1 MSEEKRLQEDLEKGK
16 AMEEFF
22 EEAPLQRIAEEKA
35 AYEEKV
41 AKATAKF
48 PERKEVEGQ
57 RLYTPLDVKDFD
69 YCEKLGF
76 PGMYPFTRGVQPTM
90 YRGRLW
96 TMRAYAGFATA
107 EETNARYKYLL
118 EAGQTGLSVAMDL
131 PTQIGLDS
139 DHELSHGEV
148 GKVGVAIDSLAD
160 MEALF
165 EGIPLDKVSTS
176 MTINGPAAV
185 LLAMYVAVAEKQG
198 VKPEQLRGT
207 IQNDIL
213 KEYIARGTYIFPPR
227 PSMRLVTDTFAY
239 CSKNIPKWNTISV
252 GAYHIREAG
261 ASEVQEIAFAFAN
274 AMAYIDAAIQAGQ
287 KVDDF
292 APGISWIFTAGLD
305 FFSEVAKFRAARR
318 LWARIMK
325 ERYGATVPKA
335 QMLRVHVHTAGS
347 VLTAQQPLINAI
359 RITWQAMSAILG
371 GIQSMAC
378 CAYDEAIAIPTE
390 ESATLAL
397 RTQQLLAYESNIPNT
412 IDPLAGSYYVE
423 SLTDKIEQ
431 EAYEYIKKIDEMGG
445 AVAAIEHGYMQQEM
459 ARNAFSD
466 QRDIETGKRT
476 VIGVNK
482 YVDNSKANEDQ
493 EVLTVD
499 LAVGERQVAR
509 LEKMKANRD
518 NEAVKA
524 SLEKLR
530 AAAKGTENLMPYLI
544 DAVKTYA
551 TLGEICG
558 VLREEFGEFK
568 PSIYY

>member
-1 MSEEKRLQEDLEKGK
+1 MDKEKLQQGLNEY
-16 AMEEFF
+16 
-22 EEAPLQRIAEEKA
+22 EA
-35 AYEEKV
+35 KV
-41 AKATAKF
+41 AQAVAKF
-48 PERKEVEGQ
+48 PERKNFEAQ
-57 RLYTPLDVKDFD
+57 RLYTPLDIEDFD
-69 YCEKLGF
+69 YGEKLGF
-76 PGMYPFTRGVQPTM
+76 PGQYPFTRGVQPTM

-165 EGIPLDKVSTS
+165 DGIPLDKVSTS

-198 VKPEQLRGT
+198 VKPEALKGT

-227 PSMRLVTDTFAY
+227 PSMRLITDTFEY

-274 AMAYIDAAIQAGQ
+274 AMAYIDAAIKAGQ

-305 FFSEVAKFRAARR
+305 FFGEVAKFRAARR

-325 ERYGATVPKA
+325 ERYGASVPKA

-347 VLTAQQPLINAI
+347 VLTAQQPLNNVV
-359 RITWQAMSAILG
+359 RITWQALSAVLG

-378 CAYDEAIAIPTE
+378 CAYDEAIALPTE

-397 RTQQLLAYESNIPNT
+397 RTQQLLAYESGVTDT
-412 IDPLAGSYYVE
+412 IDPLAGSYYIE
-423 SLTDKIEQ
+423 TLTDKIEK
-431 EAYEYIKKIDEMGG
+431 EAYDYIDKIDRMGG
-445 AVAAIEHGYMQQEM
+445 AVAAIEQGYMQQEM
-459 ARNAFSD
+459 AAHAYEY
-466 QRDIETGKRT
+466 QHEVELGKRT

-482 YVDNSKANEDQ
+482 FNDSKKLAEQD
-493 EVLTVD
+493 VLTAD
-499 LAVGERQVAR
+499 LSVGERQIAR
-509 LEKMKANRD
+509 LEKMKAARD

-524 SLEKLR
+524 ALEKLR
-530 AAAKGTENLMPYLI
+530 EAAKGTENLMPYLI

-558 VLREEFGEFK
+558 VLREEFGEYKQSGSMF
-568 PSIYY
+568 

>member
-1 MSEEKRLQEDLEKGK
+1 MDKEKLQQGLNEY
-16 AMEEFF
+16 
-22 EEAPLQRIAEEKA
+22 EA
-35 AYEEKV
+35 KV

-48 PERKEVEGQ
+48 PERKNFEAQ
-57 RLYTPLDVKDFD
+57 RLYTPLDIEDFD
-69 YCEKLGF
+69 YGEKLGF
-76 PGMYPFTRGVQPTM
+76 PGQYPFTRGVQPTM

-165 EGIPLDKVSTS
+165 DGIPLDKVSTS

-198 VKPEQLRGT
+198 VNPEALKGT

-227 PSMRLVTDTFAY
+227 PSMRLITDTFEY

-274 AMAYIDAAIQAGQ
+274 AMAYIDAAIKAGQ

-305 FFSEVAKFRAARR
+305 FFGEVAKFRAARR

-325 ERYGATVPKA
+325 ERYGASVPKA

-347 VLTAQQPLINAI
+347 VLTAQQPLNNVV
-359 RITWQAMSAILG
+359 RITWQALSAVLG

-378 CAYDEAIAIPTE
+378 CAYDEAIALPTE

-397 RTQQLLAYESNIPNT
+397 RTQQLLAYESGVTDT
-412 IDPLAGSYYVE
+412 IDPLAGSYYIE
-423 SLTDKIEQ
+423 TLTDKIEK
-431 EAYEYIKKIDEMGG
+431 EAYDYIDKIDRMGG
-445 AVAAIEHGYMQQEM
+445 AVAAIEQGYMQQEM
-459 ARNAFSD
+459 AAHAYEY
-466 QRDIETGKRT
+466 QHEVELGKRT

-482 YVDNSKANEDQ
+482 FNDSKKLAEQD
-493 EVLTVD
+493 VLTAD
-499 LAVGERQVAR
+499 LSVGERQIAR
-509 LEKMKANRD
+509 LEKMKAARD
-518 NEAVKA
+518 NGAVKA
-524 SLEKLR
+524 AIEKLR
-530 AAAKGTENLMPYLI
+530 EAAKGTENLMPYLI

-558 VLREEFGEFK
+558 VLREEFGEYKQSGSMF
-568 PSIYY
+568 

>member
-1 MSEEKRLQEDLEKGK
+1 MQDKQALIEGLEKY
-16 AMEEFF
+16 
-22 EEAPLQRIAEEKA
+22 EEKA
-35 AYEEKV
+35 A
-41 AKATAKF
+41 KAIAKF
-48 PERKEVEGQ
+48 PERKNFKEK
-57 RLYTPLDVKDFD
+57 RLYTPLDIDDFD
-69 YCEKLGF
+69 YNEKLGF
-76 PGMYPFTRGVQPTM
+76 PGQYPFTRGVQPTM

-118 EAGQTGLSVAMDL
+118 AAGQTGLSVAMDL

-139 DHELSHGEV
+139 DAELSCGEV

-160 MEALF
+160 MEKLF

-198 VKPEQLRGT
+198 VQPEQLKGT

-213 KEYIARGTYIFPPR
+213 KEYIARVTYIFPPR
-227 PSMRLVTDTFAY
+227 PSMRLITDTFAY

-261 ASEVQEIAFAFAN
+261 ASEVQELAFAFSN
-274 AMAYIDAAIQAGQ
+274 AMAYIDAAIKAGQ

-305 FFSEVAKFRAARR
+305 FFFEVAKFRAARR

-325 ERYGATVPKA
+325 ERYGAAVPKA

-347 VLTAQQPLINAI
+347 VLTAQQPLNNVV
-359 RITWQAMSAILG
+359 RITWQALSAILG

-378 CAYDEAIAIPTE
+378 CAYDEAIALPTE

-397 RTQQLLAYESNIPNT
+397 RTQQLLAYESGAADT
-412 IDPLAGSYYVE
+412 IDPMAGSYYVE
-423 SLTDKIEQ
+423 TLTDQIEK
-431 EAYEYIKKIDEMGG
+431 EAYEYITKIDAMGG
-445 AVAAIEHGYMQQEM
+445 AVAAIEKGYMQSEM
-459 ARNAFSD
+459 AAHAYKY
-466 QRDIETGKRT
+466 QQEIESSHRI
-476 VIGVNK
+476 VVGVNK
-482 YVDNSKANEDQ
+482 YADNKEIKTND
-493 EVLTVD
+493 VLTADMSV
-499 LAVGERQVAR
+499 AQRQIAKVN
-509 LEKMKANRD
+509 EMKAHRD
-518 NEAVKA
+518 QKAVD
-524 SLEKLR
+524 
-530 AAAKGTENLMPYLI
+530 AALAALKTAAQGTDNLMPYLI
-544 DAVKTYA
+544 TAVKTYA

-558 VLREEFGEFK
+558 VLREVFGEYKQEGNMF
-568 PSIYY
+568 

>member
-1 MSEEKRLQEDLEKGK
+1 MDKEKLQQELNEY
-16 AMEEFF
+16 
-22 EEAPLQRIAEEKA
+22 EA
-35 AYEEKV
+35 KV

-48 PERKEVEGQ
+48 PERKNFEAQ
-57 RLYTPLDVKDFD
+57 RLYTPLDIEDFD
-69 YCEKLGF
+69 YGEKLGF
-76 PGMYPFTRGVQPTM
+76 PGQYPFTRGVQPTM

-165 EGIPLDKVSTS
+165 DGIPLDKVSTS

-198 VKPEQLRGT
+198 VKPEALKGT

-227 PSMRLVTDTFAY
+227 PSMRLITDTFEY

-274 AMAYIDAAIQAGQ
+274 AMAYIDAAIKAGQ

-305 FFSEVAKFRAARR
+305 FFGEVAKFRAARR

-325 ERYGATVPKA
+325 ERYGASVPKA

-347 VLTAQQPLINAI
+347 VLTAQQPLNNVV
-359 RITWQAMSAILG
+359 RITWQALSAVLG

-378 CAYDEAIAIPTE
+378 CAYDEAIALPTE

-397 RTQQLLAYESNIPNT
+397 RTQQLLAYESGVTDT
-412 IDPLAGSYYVE
+412 IDPLAGSYYIE
-423 SLTDKIEQ
+423 TLTDKIEK
-431 EAYEYIKKIDEMGG
+431 EAYDYIDKIDRMGG

-459 ARNAFSD
+459 AAHAYEY
-466 QRDIETGKRT
+466 QHEVELGKRT

-482 YVDNSKANEDQ
+482 FNDSKKLAEQD
-493 EVLTVD
+493 VLTAD
-499 LAVGERQVAR
+499 LSVGERQIAR
-509 LEKMKANRD
+509 LEKMKAARD
-518 NEAVKA
+518 NDAVKA
-524 SLEKLR
+524 ALEKLR
-530 AAAKGTENLMPYLI
+530 EAAKGTENLMPYLI
-544 DAVKTYA
+544 NAVKTYA

-558 VLREEFGEFK
+558 VLREEFGEYKQSGSMF
-568 PSIYY
+568 

>member
-1 MSEEKRLQEDLEKGK
+1 MDKEKLQQGLNEY
-16 AMEEFF
+16 
-22 EEAPLQRIAEEKA
+22 EA
-35 AYEEKV
+35 KV

-48 PERKEVEGQ
+48 PERKNFEAQ
-57 RLYTPLDVKDFD
+57 RLYTPFDIEDFD
-69 YCEKLGF
+69 YGEKLGF
-76 PGMYPFTRGVQPTM
+76 PGQYPFTRGVQPTM

-139 DHELSHGEV
+139 DHELSYGEV

-165 EGIPLDKVSTS
+165 DGIPLDKVSTS

-198 VKPEQLRGT
+198 VKPEALKGT

-227 PSMRLVTDTFAY
+227 PSMRLITDTFEY

-274 AMAYIDAAIQAGQ
+274 AMAYIDAAIKAGQ

-305 FFSEVAKFRAARR
+305 FFGEVAKFRAARR

-325 ERYGATVPKA
+325 ERYGASVPKA

-347 VLTAQQPLINAI
+347 VLTAQQPLNNVV
-359 RITWQAMSAILG
+359 RITWQALSAVLG

-378 CAYDEAIAIPTE
+378 CAYDEAIALPTE

-397 RTQQLLAYESNIPNT
+397 RTQQLLAYESGVTDT
-412 IDPLAGSYYVE
+412 IDPLAGSYYIE
-423 SLTDKIEQ
+423 TLTDKIEK
-431 EAYEYIKKIDEMGG
+431 EAYDYIDKIDRMGG
-445 AVAAIEHGYMQQEM
+445 AVAAIEQGYMQQEM
-459 ARNAFSD
+459 AAHAYEY
-466 QRDIETGKRT
+466 QHEVELGKRT

-482 YVDNSKANEDQ
+482 FNDSKKLAEQD
-493 EVLTVD
+493 VLTAD
-499 LAVGERQVAR
+499 LSVGERQIAR
-509 LEKMKANRD
+509 LEKMKAARD

-524 SLEKLR
+524 ALEKLR
-530 AAAKGTENLMPYLI
+530 EAAKGTENLMPYLI

-558 VLREEFGEFK
+558 VLREEFGEYKQSGSMF
-568 PSIYY
+568 

>member
-1 MSEEKRLQEDLEKGK
+1 MDKEKLQQGLNEY
-16 AMEEFF
+16 
-22 EEAPLQRIAEEKA
+22 EA
-35 AYEEKV
+35 KV
-41 AKATAKF
+41 AKAVAKF
-48 PERKEVEGQ
+48 PERKNFEAQ
-57 RLYTPLDVKDFD
+57 RLYTPLDIEDFD
-69 YCEKLGF
+69 YGEKLGF
-76 PGMYPFTRGVQPTM
+76 PGQYPFTRGVQPTM

-165 EGIPLDKVSTS
+165 DGIPLDKVSTS

-198 VKPEQLRGT
+198 VKPEALKGT

-227 PSMRLVTDTFAY
+227 PSMRLITDTFEY

-274 AMAYIDAAIQAGQ
+274 AMAYIDAAIKAGQ

-305 FFSEVAKFRAARR
+305 FFGEVAKFRAARR

-325 ERYGATVPKA
+325 ERYGASVPKA

-347 VLTAQQPLINAI
+347 VLTAQQPLNNVV
-359 RITWQAMSAILG
+359 RITWQALSAVLG

-378 CAYDEAIAIPTE
+378 CAYDEAIALPTE

-397 RTQQLLAYESNIPNT
+397 RTQQLLAYESGVTDT
-412 IDPLAGSYYVE
+412 IDPLAGSYYIE
-423 SLTDKIEQ
+423 TLTDKIEK
-431 EAYEYIKKIDEMGG
+431 EAYDYIDKIDRMGG
-445 AVAAIEHGYMQQEM
+445 AVAAIEQGYMQQEM
-459 ARNAFSD
+459 AAHAYEY
-466 QRDIETGKRT
+466 QHEVELGKRT

-482 YVDNSKANEDQ
+482 FNDSKKLAEQD
-493 EVLTVD
+493 VLTAD
-499 LAVGERQVAR
+499 LSVGERQIAR
-509 LEKMKANRD
+509 LEKMNAARD
-518 NEAVKA
+518 NEAVKEA
-524 SLEKLR
+524 LEKLR
-530 AAAKGTENLMPYLI
+530 EAAKGTENLMPYLI

-558 VLREEFGEFK
+558 VLREEFGEYKQSGSMF
-568 PSIYY
+568 

>member
-1 MSEEKRLQEDLEKGK
+1 MDKEKLQQGLNEY
-16 AMEEFF
+16 
-22 EEAPLQRIAEEKA
+22 EA
-35 AYEEKV
+35 KV
-41 AKATAKF
+41 AKAVAKF
-48 PERKEVEGQ
+48 PERKNFEAQ
-57 RLYTPLDVKDFD
+57 RLYTPLDIEDFD
-69 YCEKLGF
+69 YGEKLGF
-76 PGMYPFTRGVQPTM
+76 PGQYPFTRGVQPTM

-165 EGIPLDKVSTS
+165 DGIPLDKVSTS

-198 VKPEQLRGT
+198 VKPEALKGT

-227 PSMRLVTDTFAY
+227 PSMRLITDTFEY

-274 AMAYIDAAIQAGQ
+274 AMAYIDAAIKAGQ

-305 FFSEVAKFRAARR
+305 FFGEVAKFRAARR

-325 ERYGATVPKA
+325 ERYGASVPKA

-347 VLTAQQPLINAI
+347 VLTAQQPLNNVV
-359 RITWQAMSAILG
+359 RITWQALSAVLG

-378 CAYDEAIAIPTE
+378 CAYDEAIALPTE

-397 RTQQLLAYESNIPNT
+397 RTQQLLAYESGVTDT
-412 IDPLAGSYYVE
+412 IDPLAGSYYIE
-423 SLTDKIEQ
+423 TLTDKIEK
-431 EAYEYIKKIDEMGG
+431 EAYDYIDKIDRMGG
-445 AVAAIEHGYMQQEM
+445 AVAAIEQGYMQQEM
-459 ARNAFSD
+459 AAHAYEY
-466 QRDIETGKRT
+466 QHEVELGKRT

-482 YVDNSKANEDQ
+482 FNDSKKLAEQD
-493 EVLTVD
+493 VLTAD
-499 LAVGERQVAR
+499 LSVGERQIAR
-509 LEKMKANRD
+509 LEKMKAARD

-524 SLEKLR
+524 ALEKMR
-530 AAAKGTENLMPYLI
+530 EAAKGTENLMPYLI

-558 VLREEFGEFK
+558 VLREEFGEYKQSGSMF
-568 PSIYY
+568 

>member
-1 MSEEKRLQEDLEKGK
+1 MDKEKLQQGLNEY
-16 AMEEFF
+16 
-22 EEAPLQRIAEEKA
+22 EA
-35 AYEEKV
+35 KV

-48 PERKEVEGQ
+48 PERKNFETQ
-57 RLYTPLDVKDFD
+57 RLYTPLDIEDFD
-69 YCEKLGF
+69 YGEKLGF
-76 PGMYPFTRGVQPTM
+76 PGQYPFTRGVQPTM

-165 EGIPLDKVSTS
+165 DGIPLDKVSTS

-198 VKPEQLRGT
+198 VKPEALKGT

-227 PSMRLVTDTFAY
+227 PSMRLITDTFEY

-274 AMAYIDAAIQAGQ
+274 AMAYIDAAIKAGQ

-305 FFSEVAKFRAARR
+305 FFGEVAKFRAARR

-325 ERYGATVPKA
+325 ERYGASVPKA

-347 VLTAQQPLINAI
+347 VLTAQQPLNNVV
-359 RITWQAMSAILG
+359 RITWQALSAVLG

-378 CAYDEAIAIPTE
+378 CAYDEAIALPTE

-397 RTQQLLAYESNIPNT
+397 RTQQLLAYESGVTDT
-412 IDPLAGSYYVE
+412 IDPLAGSYYIE
-423 SLTDKIEQ
+423 TLTDKIEK
-431 EAYEYIKKIDEMGG
+431 EAYDYIDKIDRMGG
-445 AVAAIEHGYMQQEM
+445 AVAAIEQGYMQQEM
-459 ARNAFSD
+459 AAHAYEY
-466 QRDIETGKRT
+466 QHEVELGKRT

-482 YVDNSKANEDQ
+482 FNDSKKLAEQD
-493 EVLTVD
+493 VLTAD
-499 LAVGERQVAR
+499 LSVGERQIAR
-509 LEKMKANRD
+509 LEKMKAARD

-524 SLEKLR
+524 ALEKLR
-530 AAAKGTENLMPYLI
+530 EAARGTENLMPYLI

-558 VLREEFGEFK
+558 VLREEFGEYKQSGSMF
-568 PSIYY
+568 

>member
-1 MSEEKRLQEDLEKGK
+1 MDKEKLQQGLNEY
-16 AMEEFF
+16 
-22 EEAPLQRIAEEKA
+22 EA
-35 AYEEKV
+35 KV

-48 PERKEVEGQ
+48 PERKNFEAQ
-57 RLYTPLDVKDFD
+57 RLYTPLDIEDFD
-69 YCEKLGF
+69 YEEKLGF
-76 PGMYPFTRGVQPTM
+76 PGQYPFTRGVQPTM

-165 EGIPLDKVSTS
+165 DGIPLDKVSTS

-198 VKPEQLRGT
+198 VKPEALKGT

-227 PSMRLVTDTFAY
+227 PSMRLITDTFEY

-274 AMAYIDAAIQAGQ
+274 AMAYIDAAIKAGQ

-305 FFSEVAKFRAARR
+305 FFGEVAKFRAARR

-325 ERYGATVPKA
+325 ERYGASVPKA

-347 VLTAQQPLINAI
+347 VLTAQQPLNNVV
-359 RITWQAMSAILG
+359 RITWQALSAVLG

-378 CAYDEAIAIPTE
+378 CAYDEAIALPTE

-397 RTQQLLAYESNIPNT
+397 RTQQLLAYESGVTDT
-412 IDPLAGSYYVE
+412 IDPLAGSYYIE
-423 SLTDKIEQ
+423 TLTDKIEK
-431 EAYEYIKKIDEMGG
+431 EAYDYIDKIDRMGG
-445 AVAAIEHGYMQQEM
+445 AVAAVEQGYMQQEM
-459 ARNAFSD
+459 AAHAYEY
-466 QRDIETGKRT
+466 QHEVELGKRT

-482 YVDNSKANEDQ
+482 FNDSKKLAEQD
-493 EVLTVD
+493 VLMAD
-499 LAVGERQVAR
+499 LSVGERQIAR
-509 LEKMKANRD
+509 LEKMKAARD

-524 SLEKLR
+524 ALEKLR
-530 AAAKGTENLMPYLI
+530 EAAKGTENLMPYLI

-558 VLREEFGEFK
+558 VLREEFGEYKQSGSMF
-568 PSIYY
+568 

>member
-1 MSEEKRLQEDLEKGK
+1 MDKEKLQQELNEY
-16 AMEEFF
+16 
-22 EEAPLQRIAEEKA
+22 EA
-35 AYEEKV
+35 KV

-48 PERKEVEGQ
+48 PERKNFEAQ
-57 RLYTPLDVKDFD
+57 RLYTPLDIEDFD
-69 YCEKLGF
+69 YGEKLGF
-76 PGMYPFTRGVQPTM
+76 PGQYPFTRGVQPTM

-165 EGIPLDKVSTS
+165 DGIPLDKVSTS

-198 VKPEQLRGT
+198 VKPEALKGT

-227 PSMRLVTDTFAY
+227 PSMRLITDTFEY

-274 AMAYIDAAIQAGQ
+274 AMAYIDAAIKAGQ

-305 FFSEVAKFRAARR
+305 FFGEVAKFRAARR

-325 ERYGATVPKA
+325 ERYGASVPKA

-347 VLTAQQPLINAI
+347 VLTAQQPLNNVV
-359 RITWQAMSAILG
+359 RITWQALSAVLG

-378 CAYDEAIAIPTE
+378 CAYDEAIALPTE

-397 RTQQLLAYESNIPNT
+397 RTQQLLAYESGVTDT
-412 IDPLAGSYYVE
+412 IDPLAGSYYIE
-423 SLTDKIEQ
+423 TLTDKIEK
-431 EAYEYIKKIDEMGG
+431 EAYDYIDKIDRMGG
-445 AVAAIEHGYMQQEM
+445 AVAAIEQGYMQQEM
-459 ARNAFSD
+459 AAHAYEY
-466 QRDIETGKRT
+466 QHEVELGKRT

-482 YVDNSKANEDQ
+482 FNDSKKLAEQD
-493 EVLTVD
+493 VLTAD
-499 LAVGERQVAR
+499 LSVGERQIAR
-509 LEKMKANRD
+509 LEKMKAARD

-524 SLEKLR
+524 ALEKLR
-530 AAAKGTENLMPYLI
+530 EAAKGTENLMPYLI

-558 VLREEFGEFK
+558 VLREEFGEYKQSGSMF
-568 PSIYY
+568 

>member
-1 MSEEKRLQEDLEKGK
+1 MDKEKLQQGLNEY
-16 AMEEFF
+16 
-22 EEAPLQRIAEEKA
+22 EA
-35 AYEEKV
+35 KV

-48 PERKEVEGQ
+48 PERKNFEAQ
-57 RLYTPLDVKDFD
+57 RLYTPLDIEDFD
-69 YCEKLGF
+69 YGEKLGF
-76 PGMYPFTRGVQPTM
+76 PGQYPFTRGVQPTM

-139 DHELSHGEV
+139 DHELSYGEV

-165 EGIPLDKVSTS
+165 DGIPLDKVSTS

-198 VKPEQLRGT
+198 VKPEALKGT

-227 PSMRLVTDTFAY
+227 PSMRLITDTFEY

-274 AMAYIDAAIQAGQ
+274 AMAYIDAAIKAGQ

-305 FFSEVAKFRAARR
+305 FFGEVAKFRAARR

-325 ERYGATVPKA
+325 ERYGASVSKA

-347 VLTAQQPLINAI
+347 VLTAQQPLNNVV
-359 RITWQAMSAILG
+359 RITWQALSAVLG

-378 CAYDEAIAIPTE
+378 CAYDEAIALPTE

-397 RTQQLLAYESNIPNT
+397 RTQQLLAYESGVTDT
-412 IDPLAGSYYVE
+412 IDPLAGSYYIE
-423 SLTDKIEQ
+423 TLTDKIEK
-431 EAYEYIKKIDEMGG
+431 EAYDYIDKIERMGG
-445 AVAAIEHGYMQQEM
+445 AVAAIEQGYMQQEM
-459 ARNAFSD
+459 AAHAYEY
-466 QRDIETGKRT
+466 QHEVELGKRT

-482 YVDNSKANEDQ
+482 FNDSKKLAEQD
-493 EVLTVD
+493 VLTAD
-499 LAVGERQVAR
+499 LSVGERQIAR
-509 LEKMKANRD
+509 LEKMKAARD

-524 SLEKLR
+524 ALEKLR
-530 AAAKGTENLMPYLI
+530 EAAKGTENLMPYLI

-558 VLREEFGEFK
+558 VLREEFGEYKQSGSMF
-568 PSIYY
+568 

>member
-1 MSEEKRLQEDLEKGK
+1 MDKEKLQQGLNEY
-16 AMEEFF
+16 
-22 EEAPLQRIAEEKA
+22 EA
-35 AYEEKV
+35 KV
-41 AKATAKF
+41 AKAVAKF
-48 PERKEVEGQ
+48 PERKNFEAQ
-57 RLYTPLDVKDFD
+57 RLYTPLDIEDFD
-69 YCEKLGF
+69 YGEKLGF
-76 PGMYPFTRGVQPTM
+76 PGQYPFTRGVQPTM

-96 TMRAYAGFATA
+96 TIRAYAGFATA

-139 DHELSHGEV
+139 DHELSYGEV

-165 EGIPLDKVSTS
+165 DGIPLDKVSTS

-198 VKPEQLRGT
+198 VKPEALKGT

-227 PSMRLVTDTFAY
+227 PSMRLITDTFEY

-274 AMAYIDAAIQAGQ
+274 AMAYIDAAIKAGQ

-305 FFSEVAKFRAARR
+305 FFGEVAKFRAARR

-325 ERYGATVPKA
+325 ERYGASVPKA
-335 QMLRVHVHTAGS
+335 EMLRVHVHTAGS
-347 VLTAQQPLINAI
+347 VLTAQQPLNNVV
-359 RITWQAMSAILG
+359 RITWQALSAVLG

-378 CAYDEAIAIPTE
+378 CAYDEAIALPTE

-397 RTQQLLAYESNIPNT
+397 RTQQLLAYESGVTDT
-412 IDPLAGSYYVE
+412 IDPLAGSYYIE
-423 SLTDKIEQ
+423 TLTDKIEK
-431 EAYEYIKKIDEMGG
+431 EAYDYIDKIDRMGG
-445 AVAAIEHGYMQQEM
+445 AVAAIEQGYMQQEM
-459 ARNAFSD
+459 AAHAYEY
-466 QRDIETGKRT
+466 QHEVELGKRT

-482 YVDNSKANEDQ
+482 FNDSKKLAEQD
-493 EVLTVD
+493 VLTAD
-499 LAVGERQVAR
+499 LSVGERQIAR
-509 LEKMKANRD
+509 LEKMKAARD

-524 SLEKLR
+524 ALEKLR
-530 AAAKGTENLMPYLI
+530 EAAKGTENLMPYLI

-558 VLREEFGEFK
+558 VLREEFGEYKQSGSMF
-568 PSIYY
+568 

>member
-1 MSEEKRLQEDLEKGK
+1 MDKEKLQQGLNEY
-16 AMEEFF
+16 
-22 EEAPLQRIAEEKA
+22 EA
-35 AYEEKV
+35 KV

-48 PERKEVEGQ
+48 PERKNFETQ
-57 RLYTPLDVKDFD
+57 RLYTPLDIEDFD
-69 YCEKLGF
+69 YGEKLGF
-76 PGMYPFTRGVQPTM
+76 PGQYPFTRGVQPTM

-165 EGIPLDKVSTS
+165 DGIPLDKVSTS

-198 VKPEQLRGT
+198 VKPEALKGT

-227 PSMRLVTDTFAY
+227 PSMRLITDTFEY

-274 AMAYIDAAIQAGQ
+274 AMAYIDAAIKAGQ

-305 FFSEVAKFRAARR
+305 FFGEVAKFRAARR

-325 ERYGATVPKA
+325 ERYGASVPKA

-347 VLTAQQPLINAI
+347 VLTAQQPLNNVV
-359 RITWQAMSAILG
+359 RITWQALSAVLG

-378 CAYDEAIAIPTE
+378 CAYDEAIALPTE

-397 RTQQLLAYESNIPNT
+397 RTQQLLAYESGVTDT
-412 IDPLAGSYYVE
+412 IDPLAGSYYIE
-423 SLTDKIEQ
+423 TLTDKIEK
-431 EAYEYIKKIDEMGG
+431 EAYDYIDKIDRMGG
-445 AVAAIEHGYMQQEM
+445 AVAAIEQGYMQQEM
-459 ARNAFSD
+459 AAYAYEY
-466 QRDIETGKRT
+466 QHEVELGKRT

-482 YVDNSKANEDQ
+482 FNDSKKLAEQD
-493 EVLTVD
+493 VLTAD
-499 LAVGERQVAR
+499 LSVGERQIAR
-509 LEKMKANRD
+509 LEKMKAARD

-524 SLEKLR
+524 ALEKLR
-530 AAAKGTENLMPYLI
+530 EAAKGTENLMPYLI

-558 VLREEFGEFK
+558 VLREEFGEYKQSGSMF
-568 PSIYY
+568 

>member
-1 MSEEKRLQEDLEKGK
+1 MDKEKLQQGLNEY
-16 AMEEFF
+16 
-22 EEAPLQRIAEEKA
+22 EA
-35 AYEEKV
+35 KV
-41 AKATAKF
+41 AKAVAKF
-48 PERKEVEGQ
+48 PERKNFEAQ
-57 RLYTPLDVKDFD
+57 RLYTPLDIEDFD
-69 YCEKLGF
+69 YGEKLGF
-76 PGMYPFTRGVQPTM
+76 PGQYPFTRGVQPTM

-165 EGIPLDKVSTS
+165 DGIPLDKVSTS

-198 VKPEQLRGT
+198 VKPEALKGT

-227 PSMRLVTDTFAY
+227 PSMRLITDTFEY

-252 GAYHIREAG
+252 GAYHIREVG

-274 AMAYIDAAIQAGQ
+274 AMAYIDAAIKAGQ

-305 FFSEVAKFRAARR
+305 FFGEVAKFRAARR

-325 ERYGATVPKA
+325 ERYGASVPKA

-347 VLTAQQPLINAI
+347 VLTAQQPLNNVV
-359 RITWQAMSAILG
+359 RITWQALSAVLG

-378 CAYDEAIAIPTE
+378 CAYDEAIALPTE

-397 RTQQLLAYESNIPNT
+397 RTQQLLAYESGVTDT
-412 IDPLAGSYYVE
+412 IDPLAGSYYIE
-423 SLTDKIEQ
+423 TLTDKIEK
-431 EAYEYIKKIDEMGG
+431 EAYDYIDKIDRMGG
-445 AVAAIEHGYMQQEM
+445 AVAAIEQGYMQQEM
-459 ARNAFSD
+459 AAHAYEY
-466 QRDIETGKRT
+466 QHEVELGKRT

-482 YVDNSKANEDQ
+482 FNDSKKLAEQD
-493 EVLTVD
+493 VLTAD
-499 LAVGERQVAR
+499 LSVGERQIAR
-509 LEKMKANRD
+509 LEKMKAARD
-518 NEAVKA
+518 NGAVKVA
-524 SLEKLR
+524 LEKLR
-530 AAAKGTENLMPYLI
+530 EAAKGTENLMPYLI

-558 VLREEFGEFK
+558 VLREEFGEYKQSGSMF
-568 PSIYY
+568 

>member
-1 MSEEKRLQEDLEKGK
+1 MDKEKLQQGLNEY
-16 AMEEFF
+16 
-22 EEAPLQRIAEEKA
+22 EA
-35 AYEEKV
+35 KV

-48 PERKEVEGQ
+48 PERKNFEAQ
-57 RLYTPLDVKDFD
+57 RLYTPLDIEDFD
-69 YCEKLGF
+69 YGEKLGF
-76 PGMYPFTRGVQPTM
+76 PGQYPFTRGVQPTM

-165 EGIPLDKVSTS
+165 DGIPLDKVSTS

-198 VKPEQLRGT
+198 VKPEALKGT

-227 PSMRLVTDTFAY
+227 PSMRLITDTFEY

-274 AMAYIDAAIQAGQ
+274 AMAYIDAAIKAGQ

-305 FFSEVAKFRAARR
+305 FFGEVAKFRAARR

-325 ERYGATVPKA
+325 ERYGASVSKA

-347 VLTAQQPLINAI
+347 VLTAQQPLNNVV
-359 RITWQAMSAILG
+359 RITWQALSAVLG

-378 CAYDEAIAIPTE
+378 CAYDEAIALPTE

-397 RTQQLLAYESNIPNT
+397 RTQQLLAYESGVTDT
-412 IDPLAGSYYVE
+412 IDPLAGSYYIE
-423 SLTDKIEQ
+423 TLTDKIEK
-431 EAYEYIKKIDEMGG
+431 EAYDYIDKIDRMGG
-445 AVAAIEHGYMQQEM
+445 AVAAIEQGYMQQEM
-459 ARNAFSD
+459 AAHAYEY
-466 QRDIETGKRT
+466 QHEVELGKRT

-482 YVDNSKANEDQ
+482 FNDSKKLAEQD
-493 EVLTVD
+493 VLTAD
-499 LAVGERQVAR
+499 LSVGERQIAR
-509 LEKMKANRD
+509 LEKMKAARD
-518 NEAVKA
+518 NDAVKA
-524 SLEKLR
+524 ALEKLR
-530 AAAKGTENLMPYLI
+530 EAAKGTENLMPYLI
-544 DAVKTYA
+544 NAVKTYA

-558 VLREEFGEFK
+558 VLREEFGEYKQSGSMF
-568 PSIYY
+568 

>member
-1 MSEEKRLQEDLEKGK
+1 MDKEKLQQGLNEY
-16 AMEEFF
+16 
-22 EEAPLQRIAEEKA
+22 EA
-35 AYEEKV
+35 KV
-41 AKATAKF
+41 AKAVAKF
-48 PERKEVEGQ
+48 PERKNFEAQ
-57 RLYTPLDVKDFD
+57 RLYTPLDIEDSD
-69 YCEKLGF
+69 YGEKLGF
-76 PGMYPFTRGVQPTM
+76 PGQYPFTRGVQPTM

-118 EAGQTGLSVAMDL
+118 EVGQTGLSVAMDL

-139 DHELSHGEV
+139 DHELSYGEV

-165 EGIPLDKVSTS
+165 DGIPLDKVSTS

-198 VKPEQLRGT
+198 VKPEALKGT

-227 PSMRLVTDTFAY
+227 PSMRLITDTFEY
-239 CSKNIPKWNTISV
+239 CSKNIPKWNTISI

-274 AMAYIDAAIQAGQ
+274 AMAYIDAAIKAGQ

-305 FFSEVAKFRAARR
+305 FFGEVAKFRAARR

-325 ERYGATVPKA
+325 ERYGASVPKA

-347 VLTAQQPLINAI
+347 VLTAQQPLNNVV
-359 RITWQAMSAILG
+359 RITWQALSAVLG

-378 CAYDEAIAIPTE
+378 CAYDEAIALPTE

-397 RTQQLLAYESNIPNT
+397 RTQQLLAYESGVTDT
-412 IDPLAGSYYVE
+412 IDPLAGSYYIE
-423 SLTDKIEQ
+423 TLTDKIEK
-431 EAYEYIKKIDEMGG
+431 EAYDYIDKIDRMGG
-445 AVAAIEHGYMQQEM
+445 AVAAIEQGYMQQEM
-459 ARNAFSD
+459 AAHAYEY
-466 QRDIETGKRT
+466 QHEVELGKRT

-482 YVDNSKANEDQ
+482 FNDSKKLAEQD
-493 EVLTVD
+493 VLTAD
-499 LAVGERQVAR
+499 LSVGERQIAR
-509 LEKMKANRD
+509 LEKMKAARD
-518 NEAVKA
+518 NEAVNA
-524 SLEKLR
+524 ALEKLR
-530 AAAKGTENLMPYLI
+530 EAAKGTENLMPYLI

-558 VLREEFGEFK
+558 VLREEFGEYKQSGSMF
-568 PSIYY
+568 

>member
-1 MSEEKRLQEDLEKGK
+1 MDKEKLQQGL
-16 AMEEFF
+16 
-22 EEAPLQRIAEEKA
+22 AEYDA
-35 AYEEKV
+35 KV
-41 AKATAKF
+41 TKTTAKF
-48 PERKEVEGQ
+48 PERKEFAAQ
-57 RLYTPLDVKDFD
+57 RLYTPLDVEGFD
-69 YCEKLGF
+69 YGEKLGF
-76 PGMYPFTRGVQPTM
+76 PGQYPFTRGVQPTM

-165 EGIPLDKVSTS
+165 DGIPLDKVSTS

-198 VKPEQLRGT
+198 VAPEALKGT

-227 PSMRLVTDTFAY
+227 PSMRLITDTFEY

-274 AMAYIDAAIQAGQ
+274 AMAYIDAAIKAGQ

-347 VLTAQQPLINAI
+347 VLTAQQPLNNVV
-359 RITWQAMSAILG
+359 RITWQAMSAVLG

-378 CAYDEAIAIPTE
+378 CAYDEAIALPTE

-397 RTQQLLAYESNIPNT
+397 RTQQLLAYESGVTDT
-412 IDPLAGSYYVE
+412 IDPLAGSYYIE

-431 EAYEYIKKIDEMGG
+431 EAYEYIAKIDKMGG
-445 AVAAIEHGYMQQEM
+445 AVAAIEQGYMQKEM
-459 ARNAFSD
+459 AAHAYEYQHD
-466 QRDIETGKRT
+466 VELGKRT
-476 VIGVNK
+476 VICVNK
-482 YVDNSKANEDQ
+482 FADNKKMAEQD
-493 EVLTVD
+493 VLTAD
-499 LAVGERQVAR
+499 LSVGERQVAR
-509 LEKMKANRD
+509 LNKMKAGRD
-518 NEAVKA
+518 NAAVQA
-524 SLEKLR
+524 SLAKLR
-530 AAAKGTENLMPYLI
+530 EAAKGTENLMPYLI

-558 VLREEFGEFK
+558 VLREEFGEYKQSGSMF
-568 PSIYY
+568 

>member
-1 MSEEKRLQEDLEKGK
+1 MDKEKLQQGLNEY
-16 AMEEFF
+16 
-22 EEAPLQRIAEEKA
+22 EA
-35 AYEEKV
+35 KV

-48 PERKEVEGQ
+48 PERKNFEAQ
-57 RLYTPLDVKDFD
+57 RLYTPLDIEDFD
-69 YCEKLGF
+69 YGEKLGF
-76 PGMYPFTRGVQPTM
+76 PGQYPFTRGVQPTM

-165 EGIPLDKVSTS
+165 DGIPLDKVSTS

-198 VKPEQLRGT
+198 VKPEALKGT

-227 PSMRLVTDTFAY
+227 PSMRLITDTFEY

-261 ASEVQEIAFAFAN
+261 ASEVQEIAFAFTN
-274 AMAYIDAAIQAGQ
+274 AMAYIDAAIKAGQ

-305 FFSEVAKFRAARR
+305 FFGEVAKFRAARR

-325 ERYGATVPKA
+325 ERYGASVPKA

-347 VLTAQQPLINAI
+347 VLTAQQPLNNVV
-359 RITWQAMSAILG
+359 RITWQALSAVLG

-378 CAYDEAIAIPTE
+378 CAYDEAIALPTE

-397 RTQQLLAYESNIPNT
+397 RTQQLLAYESGVTDT
-412 IDPLAGSYYVE
+412 IDPLAGSYYIE
-423 SLTDKIEQ
+423 TLTDKIEK
-431 EAYEYIKKIDEMGG
+431 EAYDYIDKIDRMGG
-445 AVAAIEHGYMQQEM
+445 AVAAIEQGYMQQEM
-459 ARNAFSD
+459 AAHAYEY
-466 QRDIETGKRT
+466 QHEVELGKRT

-482 YVDNSKANEDQ
+482 FNDSKKLAEQD
-493 EVLTVD
+493 VLTAD
-499 LAVGERQVAR
+499 LSVGERQIAR
-509 LEKMKANRD
+509 LEKMKAARD

-524 SLEKLR
+524 ALEKLR
-530 AAAKGTENLMPYLI
+530 EAAKGTENLMPYLI

-558 VLREEFGEFK
+558 VLREEFGEYKQSGSMF
-568 PSIYY
+568 

>member
-1 MSEEKRLQEDLEKGK
+1 MDKEKLQQGLNEY
-16 AMEEFF
+16 
-22 EEAPLQRIAEEKA
+22 EA
-35 AYEEKV
+35 KV
-41 AKATAKF
+41 AKAVAKF
-48 PERKEVEGQ
+48 PERKNFEAQ
-57 RLYTPLDVKDFD
+57 RLYTPLDIEDFD
-69 YCEKLGF
+69 YGEKLGF
-76 PGMYPFTRGVQPTM
+76 PGQYPFTRGVQPTM

-118 EAGQTGLSVAMDL
+118 VAGQTGLSVAMDL

-165 EGIPLDKVSTS
+165 DGIPLDKVSTS

-198 VKPEQLRGT
+198 VKPEALKGT

-227 PSMRLVTDTFAY
+227 PSMRLITDTFEY

-274 AMAYIDAAIQAGQ
+274 AMAYIDAAIKAGQ

-305 FFSEVAKFRAARR
+305 FFGEVAKFRAARR

-325 ERYGATVPKA
+325 ERYGASVPKA

-347 VLTAQQPLINAI
+347 VLTAQQPLNNVV
-359 RITWQAMSAILG
+359 RITWQALSAVLG

-378 CAYDEAIAIPTE
+378 CAYDEAIALPTE

-397 RTQQLLAYESNIPNT
+397 RTQQLLAYESGVTDT
-412 IDPLAGSYYVE
+412 IDPLAGSYYIE
-423 SLTDKIEQ
+423 TLTDKIEK
-431 EAYEYIKKIDEMGG
+431 EAYDYIDKIDRMGG
-445 AVAAIEHGYMQQEM
+445 AVAAIEQGYMQQEM
-459 ARNAFSD
+459 AAHAYEY
-466 QRDIETGKRT
+466 QHEVELGKRT

-482 YVDNSKANEDQ
+482 FNDSKKLAEQD
-493 EVLTVD
+493 VLTAD
-499 LAVGERQVAR
+499 LSVGERQIAR
-509 LEKMKANRD
+509 LEKMKAARD

-524 SLEKLR
+524 ALEKLR
-530 AAAKGTENLMPYLI
+530 EAAKGTENLMPYLI

-558 VLREEFGEFK
+558 VLREEFGEYKQSGSMF
-568 PSIYY
+568 

>member
-1 MSEEKRLQEDLEKGK
+1 MDKEKLQQGLNEY
-16 AMEEFF
+16 
-22 EEAPLQRIAEEKA
+22 EA
-35 AYEEKV
+35 KV

-48 PERKEVEGQ
+48 PERKNFEAQ
-57 RLYTPLDVKDFD
+57 RLYTPLDIEDFD
-69 YCEKLGF
+69 YGEKLGF
-76 PGMYPFTRGVQPTM
+76 PGQYPFTRGVQPTM

-165 EGIPLDKVSTS
+165 DGIPLDKVSTS

-198 VKPEQLRGT
+198 VKPEALKGT

-227 PSMRLVTDTFAY
+227 PSMRLITDTFEY

-274 AMAYIDAAIQAGQ
+274 AMAYIDAAIKAGQ

-305 FFSEVAKFRAARR
+305 FFGEVAKFRAARR

-325 ERYGATVPKA
+325 ERYGASVPKA

-347 VLTAQQPLINAI
+347 VLTAQQPLNNVV
-359 RITWQAMSAILG
+359 RITWQALSAVLG

-378 CAYDEAIAIPTE
+378 CAYDEAIALPTE

-397 RTQQLLAYESNIPNT
+397 RTQQLLAYESGVTDT
-412 IDPLAGSYYVE
+412 IDPLAGSYYIE
-423 SLTDKIEQ
+423 TLTDKIEK
-431 EAYEYIKKIDEMGG
+431 EVYDYIDKIDRMGG
-445 AVAAIEHGYMQQEM
+445 AVAAIEQGYMQQEM
-459 ARNAFSD
+459 AAHAYEY
-466 QRDIETGKRT
+466 QHEVELGKRT

-482 YVDNSKANEDQ
+482 FNDSKKLAEQD
-493 EVLTVD
+493 VLTAD
-499 LAVGERQVAR
+499 LSVGERQIAR
-509 LEKMKANRD
+509 LEKMKAARD

-524 SLEKLR
+524 ALEKLR
-530 AAAKGTENLMPYLI
+530 EAAKGTENLMPYLI

-558 VLREEFGEFK
+558 VLREEFGEYKQSGSMF
-568 PSIYY
+568 

>member
-1 MSEEKRLQEDLEKGK
+1 MDKEKLQQGLNEY
-16 AMEEFF
+16 
-22 EEAPLQRIAEEKA
+22 EA
-35 AYEEKV
+35 KV

-48 PERKEVEGQ
+48 PERKNFEAQ
-57 RLYTPLDVKDFD
+57 RLYTPLDIEDFD
-69 YCEKLGF
+69 YGEKLGF
-76 PGMYPFTRGVQPTM
+76 PGQYPFTRGVQPTM

-165 EGIPLDKVSTS
+165 DGIPLDKVSTS

-198 VKPEQLRGT
+198 VKPEALKGT

-227 PSMRLVTDTFAY
+227 PSMRLITDTFEY

-274 AMAYIDAAIQAGQ
+274 AMAYIDAAIKAGQ

-305 FFSEVAKFRAARR
+305 FFGEVAKFRAARR

-325 ERYGATVPKA
+325 ERYGASVPKA

-347 VLTAQQPLINAI
+347 VLTAQQPLNNVV
-359 RITWQAMSAILG
+359 RITWQALSAVLG

-378 CAYDEAIAIPTE
+378 CAYDEAIALPTE

-397 RTQQLLAYESNIPNT
+397 RTQQLLAYESGVTDT
-412 IDPLAGSYYVE
+412 IDPLAGSYYIE
-423 SLTDKIEQ
+423 TLTDKIEK
-431 EAYEYIKKIDEMGG
+431 EAYDYIDKIDRMGG
-445 AVAAIEHGYMQQEM
+445 AVAAIEQGYMQQEM
-459 ARNAFSD
+459 AAHAYEY
-466 QRDIETGKRT
+466 QHEVELGKRT

-482 YVDNSKANEDQ
+482 FNDSKKLAEQD
-493 EVLTVD
+493 VLTAD
-499 LAVGERQVAR
+499 LSVGERQIAR
-509 LEKMKANRD
+509 LEKMKAARN

-524 SLEKLR
+524 ALEKLR
-530 AAAKGTENLMPYLI
+530 EAAKGTENLMPYLI
-544 DAVKTYA
+544 EAVKTYA

-558 VLREEFGEFK
+558 VLREEFGEYKQSGSMF
-568 PSIYY
+568 

>member
-1 MSEEKRLQEDLEKGK
+1 MDKEKLQQGLNEY
-16 AMEEFF
+16 
-22 EEAPLQRIAEEKA
+22 EA
-35 AYEEKV
+35 KV
-41 AKATAKF
+41 AKAVAKF
-48 PERKEVEGQ
+48 PERKNFEAQ
-57 RLYTPLDVKDFD
+57 RLYTPLDIEDFD
-69 YCEKLGF
+69 YGEKLGF
-76 PGMYPFTRGVQPTM
+76 PGQYPFTRGVQPTM

-165 EGIPLDKVSTS
+165 DGIPLDKVSTS

-185 LLAMYVAVAEKQG
+185 LLAMYVAVAEKKG
-198 VKPEQLRGT
+198 VKPEALKGT

-227 PSMRLVTDTFAY
+227 PSMRLITDTFEY

-274 AMAYIDAAIQAGQ
+274 AMAYIDAAIKAGQ

-305 FFSEVAKFRAARR
+305 FFGEVAKFRAARR

-325 ERYGATVPKA
+325 ERYGASVPKA

-347 VLTAQQPLINAI
+347 VLTAQQPLNNVV
-359 RITWQAMSAILG
+359 RITWQALSAVLG

-378 CAYDEAIAIPTE
+378 CAYDEAIALPTE

-397 RTQQLLAYESNIPNT
+397 RTQQLLAYESGVTDT
-412 IDPLAGSYYVE
+412 IDPLAGSYYIE
-423 SLTDKIEQ
+423 TLTDKIEK
-431 EAYEYIKKIDEMGG
+431 EAYDYIDKIDRMGG
-445 AVAAIEHGYMQQEM
+445 AVAAIEQGYMQQEM
-459 ARNAFSD
+459 AAHAYEY
-466 QRDIETGKRT
+466 QHEVELGKRT

-482 YVDNSKANEDQ
+482 FNDSKKLAEQD
-493 EVLTVD
+493 VLMAD
-499 LAVGERQVAR
+499 LSVGERQIAR
-509 LEKMKANRD
+509 LEKMKAARD
-518 NEAVKA
+518 NGAVKA
-524 SLEKLR
+524 ALEKLR
-530 AAAKGTENLMPYLI
+530 EAAKGTENLMPYLI

-558 VLREEFGEFK
+558 VLREEFGEYKQSGSMF
-568 PSIYY
+568 

>member
-1 MSEEKRLQEDLEKGK
+1 MDKEKLQQGLNEY
-16 AMEEFF
+16 
-22 EEAPLQRIAEEKA
+22 EA
-35 AYEEKV
+35 KV
-41 AKATAKF
+41 AKAVAKF
-48 PERKEVEGQ
+48 PERKNFETQ
-57 RLYTPLDVKDFD
+57 RLYTPLDIEDFD
-69 YCEKLGF
+69 YGEKLGF
-76 PGMYPFTRGVQPTM
+76 PGQYPFTRGVQPTM

-165 EGIPLDKVSTS
+165 DGIPLDKVSTS

-198 VKPEQLRGT
+198 VKPEALKGT

-227 PSMRLVTDTFAY
+227 PSMRLITDTFEY

-274 AMAYIDAAIQAGQ
+274 AMAYIDAAIKAGQ

-305 FFSEVAKFRAARR
+305 FFGEVAKFRAARR

-325 ERYGATVPKA
+325 ERYGASVPKA

-347 VLTAQQPLINAI
+347 VLTAQQPLNNVV
-359 RITWQAMSAILG
+359 RITWQTLSAVLG

-378 CAYDEAIAIPTE
+378 CAYDEAIALPTE

-397 RTQQLLAYESNIPNT
+397 RTQQLLAYESGVTDT
-412 IDPLAGSYYVE
+412 IDPLAGSYYIE
-423 SLTDKIEQ
+423 TLTDKIEK
-431 EAYEYIKKIDEMGG
+431 EAYDYIDKIDRMGG
-445 AVAAIEHGYMQQEM
+445 AVAAIEQGYMQQEM
-459 ARNAFSD
+459 AAHAYEY
-466 QRDIETGKRT
+466 QHEVELGKRT

-482 YVDNSKANEDQ
+482 FNDSKKLAEQD
-493 EVLTVD
+493 VLTAD
-499 LAVGERQVAR
+499 LSVGERQIAR
-509 LEKMKANRD
+509 LEKMKAARD

-524 SLEKLR
+524 ALEKLR
-530 AAAKGTENLMPYLI
+530 EAAKGTENLMPYLI

-558 VLREEFGEFK
+558 VLREEFGEYKQSGSMF
-568 PSIYY
+568 

>member
-1 MSEEKRLQEDLEKGK
+1 MDKEKLQQGLNEY
-16 AMEEFF
+16 
-22 EEAPLQRIAEEKA
+22 EA
-35 AYEEKV
+35 KV

-48 PERKEVEGQ
+48 PERKNFEAQ
-57 RLYTPLDVKDFD
+57 RLYTPLDIEDFD
-69 YCEKLGF
+69 YGEKLGF
-76 PGMYPFTRGVQPTM
+76 PGQYPFTRGVQPTM

-165 EGIPLDKVSTS
+165 DGIPLDKVSTS

-198 VKPEQLRGT
+198 VKPEALKGT

-227 PSMRLVTDTFAY
+227 PSMRLITDTFEY

-274 AMAYIDAAIQAGQ
+274 AMAYIDAAIKAGQ

-305 FFSEVAKFRAARR
+305 FFGEVAKFRAARR

-325 ERYGATVPKA
+325 ERYAASVPKA

-347 VLTAQQPLINAI
+347 VLTAQQPLNNVV
-359 RITWQAMSAILG
+359 RITWQALSAVLG

-378 CAYDEAIAIPTE
+378 CAYDEAIALPTE

-397 RTQQLLAYESNIPNT
+397 RTQQLLAYESGVTDT
-412 IDPLAGSYYVE
+412 IDPLAGSYYIE
-423 SLTDKIEQ
+423 TLTNKIEKEAYDYIDKI
-431 EAYEYIKKIDEMGG
+431 DRMGG
-445 AVAAIEHGYMQQEM
+445 AVAAIEQGYMQQEM
-459 ARNAFSD
+459 AAHAYEY
-466 QRDIETGKRT
+466 QHEVELGKRT

-482 YVDNSKANEDQ
+482 FNDSKKLAEQD
-493 EVLTVD
+493 VLTAD
-499 LAVGERQVAR
+499 LSVGERQIAR
-509 LEKMKANRD
+509 LEKMKAARD

-524 SLEKLR
+524 ALEKLR
-530 AAAKGTENLMPYLI
+530 EAAKGTENLMPYLI

-558 VLREEFGEFK
+558 VLREEFGEYKQSGSMF
-568 PSIYY
+568 

>member
-1 MSEEKRLQEDLEKGK
+1 MDKEKLQQGLNEY
-16 AMEEFF
+16 
-22 EEAPLQRIAEEKA
+22 EA
-35 AYEEKV
+35 KV

-48 PERKEVEGQ
+48 PERKNFEAQ
-57 RLYTPLDVKDFD
+57 RLYTPLDIEDFD
-69 YCEKLGF
+69 YGEKLGF
-76 PGMYPFTRGVQPTM
+76 PGQYPFTRGVQPTM

-165 EGIPLDKVSTS
+165 DGIPLDKVSTS

-198 VKPEQLRGT
+198 VKPEALKGT

-227 PSMRLVTDTFAY
+227 PSMRLITDTFEY

-274 AMAYIDAAIQAGQ
+274 AMAYIDAAIKAGQ

-305 FFSEVAKFRAARR
+305 FFGEVAKFRAARR

-325 ERYGATVPKA
+325 ARYGASVPKA

-347 VLTAQQPLINAI
+347 VLTAQQPLNNVV
-359 RITWQAMSAILG
+359 RITWQALSAVLG

-378 CAYDEAIAIPTE
+378 CAYDEAIALPTE

-397 RTQQLLAYESNIPNT
+397 RTQQLLAYESGVTDT
-412 IDPLAGSYYVE
+412 IDPLAGSYYIE
-423 SLTDKIEQ
+423 TLTDKIEK
-431 EAYEYIKKIDEMGG
+431 EAYDYIDKIDRMGG
-445 AVAAIEHGYMQQEM
+445 AVAAIEQGYMQQEM
-459 ARNAFSD
+459 AAHAYEY
-466 QRDIETGKRT
+466 QHEVELGKRT

-482 YVDNSKANEDQ
+482 FNDSKKLAEQD
-493 EVLTVD
+493 VLTAD
-499 LAVGERQVAR
+499 LSVGERQIAR
-509 LEKMKANRD
+509 LEKMKAARD
-518 NEAVKA
+518 NDAVKA
-524 SLEKLR
+524 ALEKLR
-530 AAAKGTENLMPYLI
+530 EAAKGTENLMPYLI
-544 DAVKTYA
+544 NAVKTYA

-558 VLREEFGEFK
+558 VLREEFGEYKQSGSMF
-568 PSIYY
+568 